1 MFKEKKMKEAP
12 VLERNIIGKKTS
24 IIGEIH
30 SEGDFRIDGTVEG
43 SVRAVG
49 KVIIG
54 KEGHVKGT
62 IECTYADVE
71 GQVTGN
77 LNVSELLSLKSTAV
91 ISGDVVI
98 GKLNVESGAVFN
110 ATCSMKGMVKELNS
124 NEKQKAASK
133 TAS

>member
-24 IIGEIH
+24 ITGEIH

-43 SVRAVG
+43 SIRAVG

-62 IECTYADVE
+62 IECTNADIE
-71 GQVTGN
+71 GNVTGD

-91 ISGDVVI
+91 INGDVVV
-98 GKLNVESGAVFN
+98 GKLNVEAGAVFN

-124 NEKQKAASK
+124 NEKQKTTGKAAS
-133 TAS
+133 